1 MKTNKQ
7 EREAIAS
14 KFYKRMEAQMVDMND
29 KFKKTSTY
37 KELVKLKAEQKK
49 FNDEASKIGEAIQKK
64 MNSFNKAN
72 PSEYWKLSNEYNY
85 RHDNRDFRL
94 ELESMWSCQT
104 DLCNAI
110 LIAQVGAD
118 NVEDIMKM
126 LEEEVRL

>member
-14 KFYKRMEAQMVDMND
+14 KFYKRLEAQMVDMND

-37 KELVKLKAEQKK
+37 KELLKLKAEQKK
-49 FNDEASKIGEAIQKK
+49 LNGEAAKIGEVIQKK
-64 MNSFNKAN
+64 MNSFNEAN
-72 PSEYWKLSNEYNY
+72 PSEYWKLTDDYNY
-85 RHDNRDFRL
+85 RSPDTFRL

-118 NVEDIMKM
+118 NVADIMKM
-126 LEEEVRL
+126 LEQEVRL

>member
-14 KFYKRMEAQMVDMND
+14 KFYKRMEAQMVDMNE

-49 FNDEASKIGEAIQKK
+49 LNDEAQKIGEVIQKK
-64 MNSFNKAN
+64 MNSFNEAN
-72 PSEYWKLSNEYNY
+72 PSEYWKLTNDYNY
-85 RHDNRDFRL
+85 RNPDIYFRL

-118 NVEDIMKM
+118 NVADIMKM

>member
-14 KFYKRMEAQMVDMND
+14 KFYKRMEAQMVNMNE

-37 KELVKLKAEQKK
+37 KELLKLKAEQKK
-49 FNDEASKIGEAIQKK
+49 LNDEASKIGEVIQKK
-64 MNSFNKAN
+64 MNSFNEAN
-72 PSEYWKLSNEYNY
+72 PSEYWKLTNDYNY
-85 RHDNRDFRL
+85 RSPDTFRL

-118 NVEDIMKM
+118 NVADIMKI